1 LHSTPS
7 QGNASE
13 KASKEES
20 GLRILLFRLLK
31 RAFNFSDYKLK
42 PVIMSLGKQKAE

>member
-1 LHSTPS
+1 M
-7 QGNASE
+7 
-13 KASKEES
+13 
-20 GLRILLFRLLK
+20 RILLFTLLK